1 MDNPWAST
9 KDENNI
15 SSTDSTSFSQGFD
28 NNFCPADPKDVAST
42 NTSSFQPLPDSESYL
57 ANLETK
63 LGKLHKKSTSS
74 GAEKKDLLLS
84 LAGARE
90 GHIDRLLNA
99 QFSQWQGICDNNH
112 FDNPVEE
119 SLSGTV
125 IRHIAPHLQAVST
138 GELVHLLKADQL
150 QEATDYWNKKT
161 FALVTG
167 ASRGIGRTL
176 AEKIAKQIAPESV
189 LLLISRDEKSLGSLK
204 QAIETDRPAVR
215 VYVGVTD
222 LSTCDES
229 ALNGLVSSAL
239 AGDSAES
246 FAHALCIHNVGSLG
260 DATKR
265 CSDLT
270 QTTSCVDYFRLN
282 VASVV
287 VLNAIFLRHF
297 ASGKQQRKTVVNMS
311 SLCAVEPFASLS
323 LYCTGK
329 AARDMFF
336 KVLAKEEPE
345 VRVLNYA
352 PGPVETSMRS
362 QLLDQSWIDEIKSGG
377 LGLTTTVT
385 CDRLMALLARDSY
398 ASGAHVDYYD
408 S

>member
-42 NTSSFQPLPDSESYL
+42 KTSSFQPLPDSESYL

-150 QEATDYWNKKT
+150 QEAT
-161 FALVTG
+161 G
-167 ASRGIGRTL
+167 
-176 AEKIAKQIAPESV
+176 E
-189 LLLISRDEKSLGSLK
+189 
-204 QAIETDRPAVR
+204 ETA
-215 VYVGVTD
+215 
-222 LSTCDES
+222 
-229 ALNGLVSSAL
+229 
-239 AGDSAES
+239 
-246 FAHALCIHNVGSLG
+246 
-260 DATKR
+260 
-265 CSDLT
+265 
-270 QTTSCVDYFRLN
+270 
-282 VASVV
+282 
-287 VLNAIFLRHF
+287 
-297 ASGKQQRKTVVNMS
+297 
-311 SLCAVEPFASLS
+311 
-323 LYCTGK
+323 
-329 AARDMFF
+329 
-336 KVLAKEEPE
+336 EPE
-345 VRVLNYA
+345 TNH
-352 PGPVETSMRS
+352 E
-362 QLLDQSWIDEIKSGG
+362 
-377 LGLTTTVT
+377 
-385 CDRLMALLARDSY
+385 
-398 ASGAHVDYYD
+398 
-408 S
+408 

>member
-1 MDNPWAST
+1 MKKQLNQKP
-9 KDENNI
+9 I
-15 SSTDSTSFSQGFD
+15 M
-28 NNFCPADPKDVAST
+28 
-42 NTSSFQPLPDSESYL
+42 SESDSVHV
-57 ANLETK
+57 NF
-63 LGKLHKKSTSS
+63 SS
-74 GAEKKDLLLS
+74 MEDSAS
-84 LAGARE
+84 
-90 GHIDRLLNA
+90 
-99 QFSQWQGICDNNH
+99 
-112 FDNPVEE
+112 V
-119 SLSGTV
+119 
-125 IRHIAPHLQAVST
+125 
-138 GELVHLLKADQL
+138 
-150 QEATDYWNKKT
+150 TDYWNKKT

-246 FAHALCIHNVGSLG
+246 FAHALCVHNVGSLG